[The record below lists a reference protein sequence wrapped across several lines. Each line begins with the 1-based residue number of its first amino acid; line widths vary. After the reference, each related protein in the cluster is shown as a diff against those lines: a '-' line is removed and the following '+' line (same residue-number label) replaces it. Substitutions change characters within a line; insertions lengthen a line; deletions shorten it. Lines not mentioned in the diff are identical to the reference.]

1 MTHFSRQVPL
11 VFPADLAA
19 ARVGFM
25 VVKCRLRVGSIQE
38 GRGTAAL
45 GHVSGPHREDT
56 GRAQCISRLR
66 RKLEEMNMSKG
77 RSPA

>member
-1 MTHFSRQVPL
+1 MTHFSWQVPL
-11 VFPADLAA
+11 IFWAALAA

-25 VVKCRLRVGSIQE
+25 VMKCRLGVGSIQE

-66 RKLEEMNMSKG
+66 GKLEEMNMSEG
-77 RSPA
+77 PSPA